1 MITTRYLSIRFAAA
15 TLAFV
20 SLSTPFSVAADNSI
34 GETGILIPEQSG
46 FLRLNPGQKVSLHVA
61 AGLVESCDPNRCAV
75 FVGEEVFGR
84 SDIDVLNDIGLIYS
98 AFYHVE
104 VLDEDFSM
112 DREHFGNFKA
122 AWASDPSI
130 FLVMVEDFMLHMCAN
145 SNVDELGKMP
155 VLLGPPQVELLD
167 QSREEESYIRFS
179 ALGRMIHMLPHG
191 DTREDTLSVVAGA
204 MNVKSKLVMTTIYGA
219 EANLVWAQEFFDSLA
234 SETLELNIIE

>member
-84 SDIDVLNDIGLIYS
+84 SDIDVLKDIGLMYS

-104 VLDEDFSM
+104 VLEDISM
-112 DREHFGNFKA
+112 DREDFGNLKA
-122 AWASDPSI
+122 AWASDLSSFI
-130 FLVMVEDFMLHMCAN
+130 GMVEDFMLHMYAN

-167 QSREEESYIRFS
+167 QSREEESYMRFS
-179 ALGRMIHMLPHG
+179 ALGRMIHMLPDG
-191 DTREDTLSVVAGA
+191 DTREDTVSVVSGA

>member
-84 SDIDVLNDIGLIYS
+84 SDIDVLNDIGLMYS

-104 VLDEDFSM
+104 VLEDISM
-112 DREHFGNFKA
+112 DREYFGNFKA
-122 AWASDPSI
+122 AWASDLSSFI
-130 FLVMVEDFMLHMCAN
+130 GMVEDFMLHMYAN
-145 SNVDELGKMP
+145 SNVDELGKTP

-179 ALGRMIHMLPHG
+179 ALGRMIHKLPDG
-191 DTREDTLSVVAGA
+191 DTREDTLSVVTGA